1 MKRTLFQ
8 FSFTTN
14 RQCDNENEDNVNGDS
29 ESESDSN
36 QTDGPSRS
44 KKTKVKKTFQTSWLA
59 KWPWLRK
66 DEKGMKCKV
75 CLDHKKANTFTGS
88 SGCDNYRSLNILMTI
103 KIEGGKVEDYDFTS
117 AIRIWKG
124 KKQRR
129 LCSK

>member
-88 SGCDNYRSLNILMTI
+88 SGCDNYRTSTLKRHVESSDHKDSLRAEALQ
-103 KIEGGKVEDYDFTS
+103 KDFDKVCNLNG
-117 AIRIWKG
+117 INN
-124 KKQRR
+124 
-129 LCSK
+129 